1 MASRART
8 CAVTGSVISL
18 VSWPDQPSPSPQTP
32 TCVCASTKP
41 GSTQPPS
48 ASTTSAPRGGL
59 ALVPTAV
66 MRPALTT
73 TVPSY
78 GSPSIGTT
86 WALVIASV
94 LLSLATGPL

>member
-1 MASRART
+1 M
-8 CAVTGSVISL
+8 TGSVISL

-32 TCVCASTKP
+32 TWVWASTKP

-48 ASTTSAPRGGL
+48 ASTTSAPRGTL
-59 ALVPTAV
+59 AFFPTAE
-66 MRPALTT
+66 MRPPVTT

-78 GSPSIGTT
+78 GSPSMGTT

-94 LLSLATGPL
+94 LLSLATGSL